1 MKREPI
7 THELKLSTAYFY
19 DVCTGQ
25 KNFELRK
32 FDRDYR
38 VNDKV
43 VFKEV
48 LIDKYTGRTS
58 KEFYI
63 SYILAEVPQ
72 FGLSEEYCIL
82 GLSEEPIKDME
93 EVYEEVTNDNVNHPK
108 HYGREG
114 AMECIDE
121 MVLVFGK
128 DAVMEFCLCNAWKYR
143 YRAAD
148 KNGAEDLAKSDWYM
162 KKYKQLKEH
171 EKTILYGMDGE
182 VFEM

>member
-1 MKREPI
+1 MSREPI
-7 THELKLSTAYFY
+7 THELKLSTVYFY
-19 DVCTGQ
+19 HVCTGI

-32 FDRDYR
+32 ADRDYQI
-38 VNDKV
+38 NDIV
-43 VFKEV
+43 IFREV
-48 LIDKYTGRTS
+48 LVDNYTGRTS
-58 KEFYI
+58 PPFYI
-63 SYILAEVPQ
+63 SYILDNVPQ
-72 FGLSEEYCIL
+72 FGLSEDYCIL
-82 GLSEEPIKDME
+82 GLSKKPVEMKDVEEISTEDH
-93 EVYEEVTNDNVNHPK
+93 VNHPK

-171 EKTILYGMDGE
+171 EQTILHGMDGE